1 MAGFDLEAS
10 LGADSRSVALN
21 CLARIWGSGK
31 RNPLDKE
38 ALAQRCDWEQKTVD
52 PRCLIWKLRDG
63 QSAVPPV
70 WPSQDWGPDGVEEGR
85 GRRVCGCVYLL
96 GASSCFSAS
105 LPCTPG
111 GCPQSVCV
119 CDCTGLPPTG
129 TQLVPESSSASS
141 GIHWKHT
148 LPISHPEAGRSH
160 SNNDM
165 TKLIYNNIR
174 KLKRQILVSW
184 EGLPDIALAQLL
196 PRWWPYARLIHPLT
210 VTVSFS
216 ASPLKAPRLR
226 ISGHGEQPQL
236 YLI

>member
-1 MAGFDLEAS
+1 MTT
-10 LGADSRSVALN
+10 V
-21 CLARIWGSGK
+21 LARKKKNRVSYTKIV
-31 RNPLDKE
+31 PL
-38 ALAQRCDWEQKTVD
+38 
-52 PRCLIWKLRDG
+52 
-63 QSAVPPV
+63 
-70 WPSQDWGPDGVEEGR
+70 SQDKTDFQEETTEYNIKVQARGTGPPQFQAGPELC
-85 GRRVCGCVYLL
+85 VCVCVCVYLL